1 MVSCCNNQGLN
12 DIFTEKVS
20 RKDADRYRRKGL
32 PRRARKLLKSIEAQV
47 PLEGRSTLEIGVG
60 AGGVTV
66 EMLRRGAAH
75 ATGVDA
81 VAAQLGAAREL
92 AADFNV
98 AARAEFVLADFAK
111 HDDVPK
117 ADVVVMDRVICCYG
131 DWRGLLDSAATHANT
146 IVAMTYPRDTW
157 WMRIIGMA
165 MNLSRVLVRSDF
177 RFYIHPPHKMQE
189 LLAARG
195 FRATANGHY
204 LGWELLTA
212 TRNG

>member
-1 MVSCCNNQGLN
+1 MVNCCNNQGLN
-12 DIFTEKVS
+12 DVFTQKVS

-32 PRRARKLLKSIEAQV
+32 PPRARRLLKSIEASV
-47 PLEGRSTLEIGVG
+47 PLQGRSTLEIGVG

-66 EMLRRGAAH
+66 EMLRRGASR

-92 AADFNV
+92 AADFDV
-98 AARAEFVLADFAK
+98 ADRAEFVLADFAQ

-117 ADVVVMDRVICCYG
+117 ADVVVMDRVICCYS
-131 DWRGLLDSAATHANT
+131 DWRSLLESAAAHTNQILALS
-146 IVAMTYPRDTW
+146 YPRDTW
-157 WMRIIGMA
+157 WMRLIRLGM
-165 MNLSRVLVRSDF
+165 NFSRWLIRSDF
-177 RFYIHPPHKMQE
+177 RFHVHSPQKMHE

-195 FRATANGHY
+195 FNATVTGRY
-204 LGWELLTA
+204 VGWELLTA